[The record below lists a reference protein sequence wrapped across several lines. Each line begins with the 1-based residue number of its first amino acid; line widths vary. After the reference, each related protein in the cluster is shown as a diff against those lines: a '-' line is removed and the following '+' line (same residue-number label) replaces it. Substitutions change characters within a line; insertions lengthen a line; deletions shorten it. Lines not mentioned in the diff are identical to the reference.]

1 MERPMWADEPVR
13 VIRPDPSLVLEA
25 DLLRRE
31 VETLL
36 HDRLVA
42 PVEHVG
48 STAIPGIPSK
58 PTIDL
63 LAPVADLDVADE
75 LGGRLAA
82 AGWELVPPDL
92 DGRPWRRFLV
102 LPDGP
107 HRRAHLYLV
116 AADHPRAKDLVR
128 FRDHLRR
135 DRRTAN
141 AYGALKHRLARQH
154 VTDREA
160 YTRAKM
166 SFIDEVL
173 HGLGHR

>member
-1 MERPMWADEPVR
+1 MWVDEPVR
-13 VIRPDPSLVLEA
+13 VVEPDPSLAIEA

-31 VETLL
+31 VQTLL
-36 HDRLVA
+36 RDRLAA

-48 STAIPGIPSK
+48 STAVPGLPSK

-63 LAPVADLDVADE
+63 LAPVADLDDAEAVTD
-75 LGGRLAA
+75 LLAA
-82 AGWELVPPDL
+82 AGWELVPLEL
-92 DGRPWRRFLV
+92 DQRPWRRFHV

-135 DRRTAN
+135 DRRTAS

>member
-1 MERPMWADEPVR
+1 MWADEPVR
-13 VIRPDPSLVLEA
+13 VVRPDAALVVEA

-31 VETLL
+31 LQTLL
-36 HDRLVA
+36 GDRLAA
-42 PVEHVG
+42 PIEHVG
-48 STAIPGIPSK
+48 STAVPGLVTK
-58 PTIDL
+58 PTVDL
-63 LAPVADLDVADE
+63 LGQVDDLAVADE
-75 LGGRLAA
+75 LEERLAA

-92 DGRPWRRFLV
+92 DARPWRRFHV

-116 AADHPRAKDLVR
+116 AADHPRARDLIR

-141 AYGALKHRLARQH
+141 AYGALKHRLAKQH
-154 VTDREA
+154 LSDREA

-166 SFIDEVL
+166 GFIDEVL

>member
-1 MERPMWADEPVR
+1 MWADEPVR
-13 VIRPDPSLVLEA
+13 VVRPDAALVVEA
-25 DLLRRE
+25 DQLRRE
-31 VETLL
+31 LNTLL
-36 HDRLVA
+36 CGHLVA

-48 STAIPGIPSK
+48 STAVPGLVTK
-58 PTIDL
+58 PTVDL
-63 LAPVADLDVADE
+63 LAQVDDLEVADQLAD
-75 LGGRLAA
+75 RLAA

-92 DGRPWRRFLV
+92 DHRPWRRFHV

-107 HRRAHLYLV
+107 RRRAHLYLV
-116 AADHPRAKDLVR
+116 AADHPRACDLIR

-141 AYGALKHRLARQH
+141 AYGALKHRLAEQH
-154 VTDREA
+154 VADREA